1 MTEESI
7 MKSYN
12 EGINSVI
19 TLVKDL
25 HNNFTNQMGTLTNE
39 ISSLN
44 HEIVDLANSVGF
56 ISITT

>member
-7 MKSYN
+7 INSYN
-12 EGINSVI
+12 EGVISVI

-39 ISSLN
+39 ITTLN
-44 HEIVDLANSVGF
+44 HEIIA
-56 ISITT
+56 SIVKSST